1 MFAMAF
7 YIIGVVAAIA
17 VIGLVGGGIIGI
29 VIVGGLLIVPTIGRT
44 ILALFWAVELLEA
57 VLAFLFSSRRRAIR
71 RARLASPAHPSANPQ
86 LLSEQR

>member
-44 ILALFWAVELLEA
+44 ILALFWTVELLEA

-71 RARLASPAHPSANPQ
+71 RARLASLANTSPDAQ